1 MLFAQREVFLFLH
14 LIQVGNFVLL
24 DSQRG
29 RGRAGGRL
37 LRSSV
42 TGRQNL
48 IGQRGAGEAFS
59 IWTALHLDKVP

>member
-14 LIQVGNFVLL
+14 LTQVGNFVLL

-37 LRSSV
+37 LRSTV
-42 TGRQNL
+42 TGRQNF
-48 IGQRGAGEAFS
+48 IGQRGVGEAFS
-59 IWTALHLDKVP
+59 IWTGLQLDKAP